1 MGTSRSLIFIPG
13 NNQRFLEKSKT
24 INSDIICF
32 DLEDSVPVKEKE
44 TARNLVSKTIHDI
57 SSKSDKFHEKIVVSA
72 RINAPDSGLV
82 MDDLKKVVLDGIDAV
97 VIPKVET
104 EHQIVNISNIIKT
117 LEMENNIPNGF
128 IKLIPS
134 IESALG
140 VVNAYS
146 IAKSSP
152 RISSLV
158 FGIFDFLHNMKID
171 GNDDEILTGYLY
183 GRAKVPVD
191 ARAAGVDSIDSIWQ
205 NIDDMDGLER
215 DLIFGKKLGYT
226 GKCIIHPSQINL
238 AHRVFA
244 PSQQDIQW
252 AKKVISVLDESAN
265 ENTKRTATTT
275 TNIGAV
281 NLEGKMIDAVHYKQ
295 AKRILESVNS

>member
-1 MGTSRSLIFIPG
+1 VGTSRSLIFIPG
-13 NNQRFLEKSKT
+13 NNQRFLDKSKT
-24 INSDIICF
+24 VSSDILCF
-32 DLEDSVPVKEKE
+32 DLEDSVPFEEKE
-44 TARNLVSKTIHDI
+44 TARNLVSKTINDI
-57 SSKSDKFHEKIVVSA
+57 SKSDGSHGKAVVSV
-72 RINAPDSGLV
+72 RINAPDSELAAK
-82 MDDLKKVVLDGIDAV
+82 DLKKIILDGIDAI

-104 EHQIVNISNIIKT
+104 DRQIVRISNIIKT
-117 LEMENNIPNGF
+117 LEKENDVPNDF

-146 IAKSSP
+146 IAKSDP
-152 RISSLV
+152 RVSSLV
-158 FGIFDFLHNMKID
+158 FGIFDYLHDMKID
-171 GNDDEILTGYLY
+171 SNDDQVLTGYLY

-205 NIDDMDGLER
+205 NINDTDGLER
-215 DLIFGKKLGYT
+215 DLVFGKKLGYT

-238 AHRVFA
+238 AHKVFA
-244 PSQQDIQW
+244 PSLQDIQW
-252 AKKVISVLDESAN
+252 AKKVVSILDESIN
-265 ENTKRTATTT
+265 EKTKGTSAATK
-275 TNIGAV
+275 IGAV